1 MKEYPPENEMSW
13 NESVKKRNAT
23 WMYCYIIK
31 AIKVAF
37 KQYFSKVKERKKITS
52 PFDAFCKKHINHPDI
67 PMLIRAE
74 QEGATEDIESHV
86 QNISRDG
93 WREHS
98 AGIRVSDTKASFSYL
113 AKADGRVPTA

>member
-1 MKEYPPENEMSW
+1 
-13 NESVKKRNAT
+13 
-23 WMYCYIIK
+23 
-31 AIKVAF
+31 
-37 KQYFSKVKERKKITS
+37 
-52 PFDAFCKKHINHPDI
+52 
-67 PMLIRAE
+67 MLIRAE

-98 AGIRVSDTKASFSYL
+98 AGIQVSDAKASFSYL